1 MIGQNNMKKIIDN
14 SLTPIESARLKYQRL
29 YEEQILFKEN
39 RKELL
44 QNSFKNLIFNFLKI
58 TN

>member
-1 MIGQNNMKKIIDN
+1 MKLIKDN

>member
-1 MIGQNNMKKIIDN
+1 MKVIKDN
-14 SLTPIESARLKYQRL
+14 SLTPIESSRLKYQRL